1 MVVFSSNNQ
10 KKTQLGIGMVEVLIT
25 LFVLSVGL
33 LGVASM
39 QFISSFNNK
48 SALARTQAVFV
59 TQQTA
64 ELLRASM
71 TLSSVTD
78 GYVVDNAYFDQNNYN
93 FANLSCNSST
103 SSFDCHCK
111 ALPESIP
118 DCLSGECNTQEFA
131 IFDAHKMSCATVAS
145 NPEAEIFVECDDNN
159 VLDADACTAGS
170 IHRIIVRWPETG
182 WQGKSR
188 VANSQC
194 NSAGSSDYDCVALE
208 VLL

>member
-1 MVVFSSNNQ
+1 MAVSSSNNQ
-10 KKTQLGIGMVEVLIT
+10 KKAQLGIGMVEVLIT

-48 SALARTQAVFV
+48 NALARTQAVFV
-59 TQQTA
+59 TQQMA

-71 TLSSVTD
+71 TLSTVTD
-78 GYVVDNAYFDQNNYN
+78 GYVVDNAYFAQDNYN
-93 FANLSCNSST
+93 FSTLSCST
-103 SSFDCHCK
+103 NASKFDCYCK
-111 ALPESIP
+111 TLPETIP
-118 DCLSGECNTQEFA
+118 DCLSGECNTEEFA
-131 IFDAHKMSCATVAS
+131 KFDAYKMSCAAVAS
-145 NPEAEIFVECDDNN
+145 NPDAEIFVECADNN

-182 WQGKSR
+182 WQGSGR
-188 VANSQC
+188 STNSLC
-194 NSAGSSDYDCVALE
+194 NTAGSSDFDCVALE

>member
-1 MVVFSSNNQ
+1 MVVSSSNNQ

-48 SALARTQAVFV
+48 NALARTQAVFV
-59 TQQTA
+59 TQQMA

-78 GYVVDNAYFDQNNYN
+78 GYVVDNAYFDQDNYN
-93 FANLSCNSST
+93 FTNLSCNTGASK
-103 SSFDCHCK
+103 FDCYCK
-111 ALPESIP
+111 ALPVSIP
-118 DCLSGECNTQEFA
+118 DCLTDECNTAEFA
-131 IFDAHKMSCATVAS
+131 TFDAYKMSCAAVAS
-145 NPEAEIFVECDDNN
+145 NPDAEIFVDCADNN

-182 WQGKSR
+182 WQGKDR
-188 VANSQC
+188 IANAQC
-194 NSAGSSDYDCVALE
+194 NSAGNSDYDCVALE
-208 VLL
+208 ILL